1 MKQRKDGRW
10 CKGVTL
16 PSGKKKYFYSNAKT
30 EKAAKKD
37 LESQMLSFQEK
48 EEKGETFSRVT
59 ENWEREHYENLEFY
73 TYNRYSYIVKKINT
87 AFGHYLIREI
97 TPQDI
102 KRYGEKLAFA
112 YANKTVKDYFSVLRM
127 IFKYAYINEY
137 TDENIMINVDTPRGR
152 RTKKRDALSEKSIE
166 LVNNSTDCT
175 FGVFAY
181 FLLYTGLR
189 KGEALALQWQDIDFE
204 KNLVH
209 VTKAVFYGDNGP
221 DIKSTKTESGIR
233 VVPLLNSVKTHLQ
246 TLPGKHN
253 KTDYVFSGN
262 MLCSHNEYARLWNR
276 YREESGVIESA
287 HQFRHSYATMLN
299 ENEIDV
305 KTAQILLG
313 HSDITTTQNIYT
325 HVRQKQI
332 DAAAQKLNQLT
343 NF

>member
-16 PSGKKKYFYSNAKT
+16 PSGKKKYFYSTAKT

-37 LESQMLSFQEK
+37 LERQMLDFREN
-48 EEKGETFSRVT
+48 EERGETFSHVA
-59 ENWEREHYENLEFY
+59 ESWEREHYEDLEFY
-73 TYNRYSYIVKKINT
+73 TYNRYSYIVKKIN
-87 AFGHYLIREI
+87 AKLGALLIKDI

-102 KRYGEKLAFA
+102 KRYGEKLALA

-127 IFKYAYINEY
+127 IFKFAYVNEY

-152 RTKKRDALSEKSIE
+152 RTKKRDALSENSIE
-166 LVNNSTDCT
+166 LVNKSTHCT

-204 KNLVH
+204 KNHIH
-209 VTKAVFYGDNGP
+209 VTKAVFYGEKGP

-233 VVPLLNSVKTHLQ
+233 IVPLLDGVKYHLQ
-246 TLPGKHN
+246 NIPGKHK
-253 KTDYVFSGN
+253 KTDYIFSGAK
-262 MLCSHNEYARLWNR
+262 LFKDSEYEKLWNA
-276 YREESGVIESA
+276 YREESGVPESA
-287 HQFRHSYATMLN
+287 HQFRHSYATMLS

-305 KTAQILLG
+305 KTAQVLLG

-332 DAAAQKLNQLT
+332 DATLTKLNQLT